1 MNKRLEAIY
10 DQIEKGK
17 GIIDVGTDHGY
28 LPAALAEKGYKG
40 RIIAS
45 DIHAGPLAAARR
57 TAESSGVEDKIQFL
71 LCDGLE
77 DCDPGAVDTIVIAG
91 MGGDTICGILDRA
104 EWCMTPDYTLIL
116 QPMTKAEVVRYW
128 LAYNGYEFLMEE
140 LVKDGGTIY
149 QILKARIRENT
160 RLSNGELFT
169 GKFSLIR
176 DNAFFP
182 EYLQGLISRFEAG
195 IKGLEEAK
203 NAEPYKLSL
212 RKSILSELLV
222 MKEELNDKNS
232 GRL

>member
-10 DQIEKGK
+10 DLIETGK

-28 LPAALAEKGYKG
+28 LPAALAENGYEG
-40 RIIAS
+40 QIIAS
-45 DIHAGPLAAARR
+45 DIRPGPLAVARH
-57 TAESSGVEDKIQFL
+57 TAENAGVQEKIQFL

-77 DCDPGAVDTIVIAG
+77 DCDPGAIDTIVIAG

-128 LAYNGYEFLMEE
+128 LAYNGYEFLKEE
-140 LVKDGGTIY
+140 LVKDGGSIY
-149 QILKARIRENT
+149 QILKARIRKNT

-169 GKFSLIR
+169 GKYSLIR
-176 DNAFFP
+176 DNALFP

-195 IKGLEEAK
+195 VKGMEEAK
-203 NAEPYKLSL
+203 NAELYKLSL
-212 RKSILSELLV
+212 RRSILSELLA
-222 MKEELNDKNS
+222 MKEELHDKNS
-232 GRL
+232 GYL